1 VRSVFLCAFA
11 AGLVWAG
18 ENDARMR
25 AVEEHYN
32 RAQSLQVDFQQSYL
46 VHGRGKRV
54 ESGRLSAQKPR
65 RMLWQ
70 YRDPDGKFFLT
81 DGKKAYLFSPRL
93 NRVERCEL
101 KETSDLRAPV
111 AFLLGRLS
119 FKRDFED
126 LQFRKTPE
134 GFEVT
139 GFPKRENLQA
149 EKVVLL
155 LSDNNEILRL
165 AITGI
170 DNSVME
176 FVFSNERMNVAFAES
191 VFKFLQ
197 PPGAEIVDVKGFDL
211 Q

>member
-1 VRSVFLCAFA
+1 VFLWT
-11 AGLVWAG
+11 LVASLAWAG
-18 ENDARMR
+18 EHDARLR

-32 RAQSLQVDFQQSYL
+32 RARSLQVDFEQRYL
-46 VHGRGKRV
+46 VHGRGKRI

-81 DGKKAYLFSPRL
+81 DGKKAYLYSPRL

-101 KETSDLRAPV
+101 KDTADLRAPV
-111 AFLLGRLS
+111 AFLLGKLS
-119 FKRDFED
+119 FRRDFED
-126 LQFRKTPE
+126 LQFRQTPD

-155 LSDNNEILRL
+155 LSDKNEILRL
-165 AITGI
+165 AITEI
-170 DNSVME
+170 DTSVRE

-191 VFKFLQ
+191 VFRFLQ
-197 PPGAEIVDVKGFDL
+197 PPGVEVVDVKGFDL

>member
-1 VRSVFLCAFA
+1 VFA
-11 AGLVWAG
+11 ACLAWAG
-18 ENDARMR
+18 DNDIRMK
-25 AVEEHYN
+25 AVEDHYN
-32 RAQSLQVDFQQSYL
+32 NARSLQLDFEQRYL
-46 VHGRGKRV
+46 VHGRGKRI
-54 ESGRLSAQKPR
+54 ETGRLSAQKPR

-81 DGKKAYLFSPRL
+81 DGKKAYLYSPRL

-101 KETSDLRAPV
+101 KESSDLRAPV
-111 AFLLGRLS
+111 AFLLGKLS

-126 LQFRKTPE
+126 LKFRTTPE
-134 GFEVT
+134 GLEVT
-139 GFPKRENLQA
+139 GFPKRENILA

-155 LSDNNEILRL
+155 LSEKNEILRL
-165 AITGI
+165 AITEI

-176 FVFSNERMNVAFAES
+176 FIFSNERTNVNYAEA

-197 PPGAEIVDVKGFDL
+197 PPGAEIIDVKGFDL